1 MIQTKKQTTFKNC
14 APFTDCISEIND
26 TQLDCVKDLDIL
38 IRMYIWIEYSKNY
51 DKTSG
56 SLWQYCRD
64 ESDDIYI
71 TLYDSFK
78 CKSKLI
84 NEMVMWAL

>member
-1 MIQTKKQTTFKNC
+1 MIETKKQITFKNC

-26 TQLDCVKDLDIL
+26 TQVDCVKDLDIL

-64 ESDDIYI
+64 ESDAIYI

-78 CKSKLI
+78 CKSMLI

>member
-1 MIQTKKQTTFKNC
+1 M
-14 APFTDCISEIND
+14 
-26 TQLDCVKDLDIL
+26 DCVKDLDIL